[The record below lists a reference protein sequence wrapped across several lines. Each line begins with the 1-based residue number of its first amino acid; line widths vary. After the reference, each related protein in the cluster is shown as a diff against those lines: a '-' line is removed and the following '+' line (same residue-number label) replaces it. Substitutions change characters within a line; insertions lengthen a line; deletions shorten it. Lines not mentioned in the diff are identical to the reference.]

1 MSPSTTPSVGKARA
15 VLFDYGGVIAEVVSP
30 ADGPARLADHVV
42 TLLDRAGCPMDHAD
56 VLADLEIGLRAFD
69 GLKRSQSRTA
79 DPRET
84 QPRELWDLVGCDW
97 EPAARAALLASAAP
111 LCRLLELTV
120 IQRPARPDAAAV
132 LTTLREAGVR
142 TALVCNCLSGDAA
155 RDQLA
160 QDGLTGLLDVE
171 LYSDEVG
178 YRKPGPTLLREALT
192 AVGVDAADAWF
203 VGDKIDRDVLA
214 ARRAGIGTAVL
225 MRTAA
230 GPGTRL
236 RGVVP
241 DHEVDSLTELAGLL
255 GLA

>member
-1 MSPSTTPSVGKARA
+1 MSPRA
-15 VLFDYGGVIAEVVSP
+15 VLFDYGGVIAEVLSP
-30 ADGPARLADHVV
+30 SDGTSRLAEHVV
-42 TLLDRAGCPMDHAD
+42 TLLDRAGHKMDHAD

-84 QPRELWDLVGCDW
+84 TPRELWDLVGCDW
-97 EPAARAALLASAAP
+97 EPAARATLLANATP

-120 IQRPARPDAAAV
+120 IERPARPDAAAV
-132 LTTLREAGVR
+132 LTLLRDSGVR

-178 YRKPGPTLLREALT
+178 YRKPGPALLREAL
-192 AVGVDAADAWF
+192 AALGVEPADAWF

-225 MRTAA
+225 MRTAG
-230 GPGTRL
+230 GPGARL
-236 RGVVP
+236 RGVEP
-241 DHEVDSLTELAGLL
+241 DHQIDSLTDLVSLL